1 MQEPRTAIYHARA
14 WPCAVVLAR
23 RHTKK
28 FPLDPRRATD
38 RPWQKTSEHGPI
50 GRVVGTPISEELREF
65 REGGT
70 TLRNRQIVGEPLAGA
85 DLAGLRADGLT
96 LRDVDLRG
104 STLRNVEWLNCTLC
118 DVRMSGS
125 DGRDAIVRMCN
136 FQRVHAAE
144 CDLSGAKLE
153 DCEAQ
158 GIVLDGATLKGG
170 SLMETDLT
178 RASLRGAD
186 LRGADLRG
194 ANLDGA
200 DLDGA
205 DVRGALLDGE
215 DEAEPEP
222 VQEPFDMAGL
232 PPGLPIDE
240 LMVAVSPVVLE
251 LLQRGNRRGVLDDA
265 TLARMLDE
273 MKPMGGQPVQ
283 LDGALLQ
290 ILERASK
297 VGVGPLL
304 SAMRTGGDTPPPEIA
319 NLILGL
325 MDDAKLGPDANAED
339 LVVHLFQQLQTAVS
353 PESD

>member
-1 MQEPRTAIYHARA
+1 
-14 WPCAVVLAR
+14 
-23 RHTKK
+23 
-28 FPLDPRRATD
+28 
-38 RPWQKTSEHGPI
+38 
-50 GRVVGTPISEELREF
+50 VVGTPISEELREF

-186 LRGADLRG
+186 LRDVDASGAVLRGADLRDANLSGASFQDADLRGADLRG

-215 DEAEPEP
+215 DEPEPVP